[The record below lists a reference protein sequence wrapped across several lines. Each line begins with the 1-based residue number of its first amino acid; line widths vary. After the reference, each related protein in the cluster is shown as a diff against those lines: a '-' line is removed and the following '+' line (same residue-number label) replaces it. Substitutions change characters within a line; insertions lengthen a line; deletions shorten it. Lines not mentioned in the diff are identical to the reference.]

1 MPSSKYVNTQ
11 SHPHSIQNSIGEEQ
25 SYLKSLLHTAS
36 RHQSDK
42 ESQNEQNTSI
52 ATSHLQQIYG
62 NPWEM
67 DKASLY
73 EMTEGKEPQLSEKK
87 NDVKVKMA

>member
-1 MPSSKYVNTQ
+1 
-11 SHPHSIQNSIGEEQ
+11 
-25 SYLKSLLHTAS
+25 
-36 RHQSDK
+36 
-42 ESQNEQNTSI
+42 
-52 ATSHLQQIYG
+52 
-62 NPWEM
+62 M